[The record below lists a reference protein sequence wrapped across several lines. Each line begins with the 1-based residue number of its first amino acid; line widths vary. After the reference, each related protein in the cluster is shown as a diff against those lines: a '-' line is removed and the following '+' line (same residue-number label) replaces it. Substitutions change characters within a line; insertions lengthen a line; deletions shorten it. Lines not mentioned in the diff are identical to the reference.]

1 MKKACGSKT
10 LARGAR
16 LLVALGLLGAASPAW
31 SWGPAAQRAV
41 AAKAIDTLPKG
52 LREFYRDHRYELPTL
67 ALEGKPPEETPEQRF
82 AVDKLLPF
90 PFAELPADEAG
101 FKARYPEAEVGRLP
115 WLIQENYARLV
126 AAFKAGEKAAIL
138 NESDTL
144 AALVAQM
151 SNPLA
156 LSENADGQKTGQHG
170 LWMRFSVRLPEAMD
184 KRLKFD
190 PEAARYL
197 DDPKRYPIAMLQ
209 NGYIW
214 LDNLLYEED
223 LARRGQAGYTETYYE
238 ALELRAASLLK
249 ARLAQA
255 AADVGSYWYTAWSV
269 AGRPALK

>member
-1 MKKACGSKT
+1 MKQRSYGSKT

-16 LLVALGLLGAASPAW
+16 LLVALGVLGAVPAW
-31 SWGPAAQRAV
+31 GWGPVAQRAV
-41 AAKAIDTLPKG
+41 AGKAIDTLPKG

-90 PFAELPADEAG
+90 PFAELPGDEAG
-101 FKARYPEAEVGRLP
+101 FKARYPDAEVGRLP

-126 AAFKAGEKAAIL
+126 AAFKSGEKAAIL
-138 NESDTL
+138 SESDTL

-170 LWMRFSVRLPEAMD
+170 LWMRFSVRLPEAME

-190 PEAARYL
+190 AEAARYL

-209 NGYIW
+209 SGYIW

-223 LARRGQAGYTETYYE
+223 LARRGQSGFTETYYE
-238 ALELRAASLLK
+238 AFELRAAGLLK
-249 ARLAQA
+249 ARLSQA
-255 AADVGSYWYTAWSV
+255 AADVGSYWYTAWSA